1 MSGSDSTR
9 YLREARWKLFILGP
23 LMVVLAVFGA
33 VIGVTSHQLGRTTT
47 TAVCTV
53 DAVTPS
59 RLRDGTA
66 VWDVSTS
73 CGGALAI
80 DTEATTQTPDAAATL
95 AASLQP
101 GQEYRLRMRG
111 QLHNLFDITA
121 YLESATR
128 L

>member
-9 YLREARWKLFILGP
+9 YLRAARRKLIILGT
-23 LMVVLAVFGA
+23 LMIVIAVFLA

-47 TAVCTV
+47 TAVCAV

-59 RLRDGTA
+59 HLRDGTA

-73 CGGALAI
+73 CGGVLAI
-80 DTEATTQTPDAAATL
+80 KFKATSQTPDAAATL

-101 GQEYRLRMRG
+101 GQVYRIRIRG
-111 QLHNLFDITA
+111 KLHNPFDITA